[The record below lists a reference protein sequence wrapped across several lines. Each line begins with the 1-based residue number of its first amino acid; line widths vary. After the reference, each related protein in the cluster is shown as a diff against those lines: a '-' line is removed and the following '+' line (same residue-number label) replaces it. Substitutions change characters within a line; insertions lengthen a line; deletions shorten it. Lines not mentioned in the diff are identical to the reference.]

1 LDLIEKLIRKN
12 IFDEKRYLR
21 KSHIFTT
28 GSKTEWRKETV
39 MNRNTFAKISTSVL
53 AVFLVAALATTV
65 FAAPWQQWRGSG
77 GWGMGGAYQRMY
89 NPATV
94 ETISG
99 KITAINEVTPMKGM
113 SYGIHLTVKTDK
125 GPVSVM
131 LGPAWYIE
139 RLDTKLAKGDMVE
152 VKGSRISYEGKPAIV
167 AAEVK
172 KGDAVLKLRDDN
184 GVPAWAG
191 WRR

>member
-1 LDLIEKLIRKN
+1 M
-12 IFDEKRYLR
+12 
-21 KSHIFTT
+21 KSIARIFT
-28 GSKTEWRKETV
+28 G
-39 MNRNTFAKISTSVL
+39 FL
-53 AVFLVAALATTV
+53 AVFLVAALTTTL
-65 FAAPWQQWRGSG
+65 FAAPWQNWRGSG

-99 KITAINEVTPMKGM
+99 EITAIDKVTPMKGM

-125 GPVSVM
+125 ETVSVM
-131 LGPAWYIE
+131 LGPGWYIE

-152 VKGSRISYEGKPAIV
+152 VKGSRITYEGKPAIV

-184 GVPAWAG
+184 GIPVWAG